1 MLPLMI
7 ATIDDDADRAFMT
20 RIYYRY
26 RRYMYKTIGTFVSDP
41 WDADDI
47 FQTTLPNLI
56 DHLDT
61 LKSLPK
67 NKLTAYIHAVC
78 KNTAINFLRKKGR
91 MKELSFED
99 FEETLFS
106 QEDPYQLQFS
116 ESDDVEAFRR
126 AWLKLDARSQY
137 LLEARYI
144 LNKPYDEIAL
154 DLNIKPSSVRVAMTR
169 TKEKAKRL
177 ILAEK
182 SSAQVKETV

>member
-1 MLPLMI
+1 
-7 ATIDDDADRAFMT
+7 
-20 RIYYRY
+20 
-26 RRYMYKTIGTFVSDP
+26 
-41 WDADDI
+41 
-47 FQTTLPNLI
+47 
-56 DHLDT
+56 
-61 LKSLPK
+61 
-67 NKLTAYIHAVC
+67 
-78 KNTAINFLRKKGR
+78 

-106 QEDPYQLQFS
+106 QEDPYQLHLN

-144 LNKPYDEIAL
+144 LNKSYDEIAL
-154 DLNIKPSSVRVAMTR
+154 ELNIKP
-169 TKEKAKRL
+169 KEKAKRL

>member
-20 RIYYRY
+20 RIYCRY

-91 MKELSFED
+91 MKEISFED
-99 FEETLFS
+99 FEETLPS
-106 QEDPYQLQFS
+106 QEDPYQLQLS

-126 AWLKLDARSQY
+126 AWLKLDTRSQY

>member
-106 QEDPYQLQFS
+106 QEDPYQLHLN

-144 LNKPYDEIAL
+144 LNKSYDEIAL

-169 TKEKAKRL
+169 TKEKATRL

>member
-91 MKELSFED
+91 MKELSFEG

-154 DLNIKPSSVRVAMTR
+154 DLNMKPSSVRVAMTR

>member
-91 MKELSFED
+91 MKELSFE
-99 FEETLFS
+99 ETLFS
-106 QEDPYQLQFS
+106 QEDPYQLHLN

-144 LNKPYDEIAL
+144 LNKSYDEIAL
-154 DLNIKPSSVRVAMTR
+154 ELNIKPSSVRVAMTR

>member
-67 NKLTAYIHAVC
+67 NKLTAYINAVC
-78 KNTAINFLRKKGR
+78 KNTAINFLRKK
-91 MKELSFED
+91 
-99 FEETLFS
+99 
-106 QEDPYQLQFS
+106 
-116 ESDDVEAFRR
+116 A
-126 AWLKLDARSQY
+126 A
-137 LLEARYI
+137 
-144 LNKPYDEIAL
+144 
-154 DLNIKPSSVRVAMTR
+154 
-169 TKEKAKRL
+169 
-177 ILAEK
+177 
-182 SSAQVKETV
+182 

>member
-1 MLPLMI
+1 
-7 ATIDDDADRAFMT
+7 
-20 RIYYRY
+20 
-26 RRYMYKTIGTFVSDP
+26 
-41 WDADDI
+41 
-47 FQTTLPNLI
+47 
-56 DHLDT
+56 
-61 LKSLPK
+61 
-67 NKLTAYIHAVC
+67 
-78 KNTAINFLRKKGR
+78 

-106 QEDPYQLQFS
+106 QEDPYQLHLN

-126 AWLKLDARSQY
+126 AWLKLDTRSQY

-144 LNKPYDEIAL
+144 LNKSYDEIAL
-154 DLNIKPSSVRVAMTR
+154 ELNIKPSSGRVAMTR

>member
-91 MKELSFED
+91 MKERSFED
-99 FEETLFS
+99 FEETLPS

-126 AWLKLDARSQY
+126 AWLQLDARSQY

>member
-1 MLPLMI
+1 MLPLII
-7 ATIDDDADRAFMT
+7 ATIEDDSDRAFMT

-26 RRYMYKTIGTFVSDP
+26 RRYMYKTICALVSDP

-67 NKLTAYIHAVC
+67 HKLTTYISAVC
-78 KNTAINFLRKKGR
+78 KNTAISFLRKKGR
-91 MKELSFED
+91 IKEFSFED
-99 FEETLFS
+99 FEETLFA
-106 QEDPYQLQFS
+106 QEDPYQLSLS
-116 ESDDVEAFRR
+116 ESDDIEAFRR

-144 LNKPYDEIAL
+144 LNKSYNEIAL
-154 DLNIKPSSVRVAMTR
+154 DLNIKPSSARVAMTR

-177 ILAEK
+177 ILVEK
-182 SSAQVKETV
+182 NSA

>member
-99 FEETLFS
+99 FEERCSPKKTLT
-106 QEDPYQLQFS
+106 
-116 ESDDVEAFRR
+116 
-126 AWLKLDARSQY
+126 
-137 LLEARYI
+137 
-144 LNKPYDEIAL
+144 
-154 DLNIKPSSVRVAMTR
+154 SS
-169 TKEKAKRL
+169 
-177 ILAEK
+177 
-182 SSAQVKETV
+182 SSARATMWMRSVGPG

>member
-41 WDADDI
+41 WDADDV

-91 MKELSFED
+91 MKERSFED

-126 AWLKLDARSQY
+126 AWLKLDTRSQY

-144 LNKPYDEIAL
+144 LNKSYDEIAL
-154 DLNIKPSSVRVAMTR
+154 ELNIKPSSVRAAMTR

-182 SSAQVKETV
+182 SSARVKETV

>member
-1 MLPLMI
+1 MLPLII

-91 MKELSFED
+91 MKEISFED
-99 FEETLFS
+99 FEETL
-106 QEDPYQLQFS
+106 D
-116 ESDDVEAFRR
+116 R
-126 AWLKLDARSQY
+126 K
-137 LLEARYI
+137 
-144 LNKPYDEIAL
+144 
-154 DLNIKPSSVRVAMTR
+154 SVV
-169 TKEKAKRL
+169 
-177 ILAEK
+177 
-182 SSAQVKETV
+182 

>member
-41 WDADDI
+41 WDADDV

-67 NKLTAYIHAVC
+67 NMQKH
-78 KNTAINFLRKKGR
+78 
-91 MKELSFED
+91 SH
-99 FEETLFS
+99 
-106 QEDPYQLQFS
+106 QFS
-116 ESDDVEAFRR
+116 PKKRPHERD
-126 AWLKLDARSQY
+126 
-137 LLEARYI
+137 LL
-144 LNKPYDEIAL
+144 
-154 DLNIKPSSVRVAMTR
+154 
-169 TKEKAKRL
+169 
-177 ILAEK
+177 
-182 SSAQVKETV
+182 

>member
-1 MLPLMI
+1 MLPLII
-7 ATIDDDADRAFMT
+7 ATIEDDSDRAFMT
-20 RIYYRY
+20 RLYYRY
-26 RRYMYKTIGTFVSDP
+26 KRFMYKTICALVSDP

-47 FQTTLPNLI
+47 FQTTIPNLI

-67 NKLTAYIHAVC
+67 NKLTAYIGAVC
-78 KNTAINFLRKKGR
+78 KNTAISFLRKKGR

-99 FEETLFS
+99 FEEILFT
-106 QEDPYQLQFS
+106 QEDPYHLSLS

-126 AWLKLDARSQY
+126 AWTKLDARSQY

-144 LNKPYDEIAL
+144 LNKSYDEIAL

-182 SSAQVKETV
+182 TSA

>member
-99 FEETLFS
+99 FEEMLFS
-106 QEDPYQLQFS
+106 QEDPYQLHLN
-116 ESDDVEAFRR
+116 ESDDVDAFRR
-126 AWLKLDARSQY
+126 AWLKLDTRSQY

-144 LNKPYDEIAL
+144 LNKSYDEIAL
-154 DLNIKPSSVRVAMTR
+154 ELNIKPSSVRVAMTR